1 MKVDRRL
8 LAEAAAARVYLA
20 ISIGLGALNGL
31 LIIAQAAAL
40 AAVIDRVFLK
50 SADLEEVTPILLAL
64 LAAMLIRAGLAWGSE
79 VSAFR
84 VAARVKTG
92 LRQRLFDHLLQLGPA
107 YMRGERT
114 GELVN
119 AAVEGVEALEAYFS
133 QYLPQLVLAAL
144 VPLSIVLFV
153 FPIDLLSA
161 LVLLITAPLIPFF
174 MILIGKAAEAL
185 TKRQYRELS
194 FLSAHFL
201 DVLQGLTTL
210 KLLGRSRQQIETIA
224 QISNRFRDATLSVL
238 RVAFLSAFALE
249 MIATLST
256 AIVAVEIGL
265 RLLYGHLQFQ
275 QAFFVLVLAPDFY
288 LPLRLLGTRFH
299 AGMSGVAAA
308 ARIFEVL
315 AISDQGSE
323 NREQRATIR
332 DQWSKVQFEEVRF
345 AYEDDHSALN
355 GVSFEI
361 RRGERVALVGATGAG
376 KSTIANL
383 LLRFIEPQ
391 HGAIRL
397 DDQPLRDFAADEWR
411 KHVAWVPQLPY
422 LFHDTVAANLR
433 LARPTADAAAL
444 ARAAQLA
451 QADEFIRMLPAGYDT
466 VIGERGA
473 RLSGGQAQRLAL
485 ARAFLK
491 DAPLLI
497 LDEATSNLDI
507 ETDELI
513 QDSIDQLLSRRTA
526 LIITHR
532 LSTATR
538 ADRIIVLDRGRVVEQ
553 GTHLELMER
562 RGAYYRLVTAQ
573 TAAIAPATT
582 AEPLLASSSTA
593 SRGDQ
598 NRSAPADEATP
609 ITHYSSLVTPR
620 SSLATFRRLLQ
631 LAAPY
636 KGWMA
641 LSVLLGAL
649 TIGSS
654 IGLMSTSAWI
664 IATAALRPSV
674 ADLAVAIVGVRFF
687 GIARGVFRY
696 LERLVSH
703 YVNFSLLARLRV
715 WFYTALEPL
724 APARLQTLRA
734 GELLSR
740 SVGDIETLQNF
751 FIRVIAPPLVAVI
764 IAGLA
769 AIFYAAFDPSI
780 AVAVLAFMLLAG
792 AALPPTIQALSRS
805 SGRQLLQIRS
815 ELNATL
821 VDGIQGS
828 ADLIAFGRRAD
839 QAARVNALSRD
850 YARAQSRMASI
861 NGVQSALGVLLANL
875 AMWAVLIL
883 AIPLVRGGALTG
895 VDLAVLALATLAS
908 FEGVLALPPAF
919 QYLDQNLQAANRL
932 FEVIDATPLR
942 PAPDQSGAADSSVSP
957 SIEQAALRV
966 AGLRFRY
973 AEHTPPALDD
983 VSCEVPPG
991 RRIAI
996 VGPSGAGKSTLANVL
1011 LRFWDYESGRI
1022 TIGGRDLRSFT
1033 PDEARR
1039 WFGVVAQQTYLF
1051 NTTIRENLR
1060 LARPDAT
1067 DEEIERAARQAQLHD
1082 FIESLPH
1089 GYDTPVGE
1097 QGLKLSGGERQ
1108 RLAIARALLKDAP
1121 IVIFDEATANLD
1133 PITERELWRAVE
1145 PLFADRVVMIITHR
1159 LVGLE
1164 RADEIIVLNHG
1175 RVIERGTHAAL
1186 LQRDGV
1192 YRRMWLRQQ
1201 VLG

>member
-40 AAVIDRVFLK
+40 AAVIDRVFLQ

-114 GELVN
+114 GELTNTV
-119 AAVEGVEALEAYFS
+119 VEGVEALEAYFS
-133 QYLPQLVLAAL
+133 QYLPQLALAAL
-144 VPLSIVLFV
+144 VPLSILVFV

-185 TKRQYRELS
+185 TRRQYTEMSR
-194 FLSAHFL
+194 LSAHFL

-210 KLLGRSRQQIETIA
+210 KLLGRSRQQIEIIA

-265 RLLYGHLQFQ
+265 RLLYGQLQFQ

-315 AISDQGSE
+315 EIEDQGSGFE
-323 NREQRATIR
+323 DQGPRIGA
-332 DQWSKVQFEEVRF
+332 QWSKVQFEEVSF
-345 AYEDDHSALN
+345 AYEDDRSALHD
-355 GVSFEI
+355 VSFEI

-391 HGAIRL
+391 RGAIRV
-397 DDQPLRDFAADEWR
+397 DDQLLHDRAADKWR
-411 KHVAWVPQLPY
+411 EHIAWVPQLPY

-433 LARPTADAAAL
+433 LARPAAADAEL
-444 ARAAQLA
+444 VRAAQLA
-451 QADEFIRMLPAGYDT
+451 HADEFIRLLPAGYDT

-532 LSTATR
+532 LSTAAR

-620 SSLATFRRLLQ
+620 SSLAIFRRLLQ

-724 APARLQTLRA
+724 APARLLMIRS
-734 GELLSR
+734 GDLLGR
-740 SVGDIETLQNF
+740 IVGDIETLQNF
-751 FIRVIAPPLVAVI
+751 FIRVIAPPLTALIVAVVI
-764 IAGLA
+764 
-769 AIFYAAFDPSI
+769 AIFFAAFDPSI
-780 AVAVLAFMLLAG
+780 AAAVLAVMLLVGAG
-792 AALPPTIQALSRS
+792 LPLLAQAISRTAGRQALS
-805 SGRQLLQIRS
+805 LRS
-815 ELNATL
+815 ELNAAL
-821 VDGIQGS
+821 VDGVQGS
-828 ADLIAFGRRAD
+828 ADLIALGQQAD
-839 QAARVNALSRD
+839 QSARVAALSGA
-850 YARAQSRMASI
+850 YAR
-861 NGVQSALGVLLANL
+861 VQARLAAIGSAHAALGTLFTHL
-875 AMWAVLIL
+875 AMWVVLII
-883 AIPLVRGGALTG
+883 AIPLVRAGSLTG
-895 VDLAVLALATLAS
+895 VDLGVLALATLAS
-908 FEGVLALPPAF
+908 FEGVLALPTAF
-919 QYLDQNLQAANRL
+919 QYLDQNLQAAQRL
-932 FEVIDATPLR
+932 LEIVDAAPATIEPPRPVAPPVGAVTLRVDRLSFRYDAGEPLALEDVSFEVK
-942 PAPDQSGAADSSVSP
+942 
-957 SIEQAALRV
+957 
-966 AGLRFRY
+966 
-973 AEHTPPALDD
+973 
-983 VSCEVPPG
+983 PG
-991 RRIAI
+991 QRLAV
-996 VGPSGAGKSTLANVL
+996 VGPSGAGKSTLVNAL
-1011 LRFWDYESGRI
+1011 LRFWDYEQGRI
-1022 TIGGRDLRSFT
+1022 AVNRTDLRAMD
-1033 PDEARR
+1033 PADARR
-1039 WFGVVAQQTYLF
+1039 LFGVVSQHTHLF
-1051 NTTIRENLR
+1051 NAAIRENLR
-1060 LARPDAT
+1060 LARPNAT
-1067 DEEIERAARQAQLHD
+1067 DAEIERAAQQAQIHD

-1089 GYDTPVGE
+1089 GYATPVGE

-1133 PITERELWRAVE
+1133 PITERELWQAVE